1 VTFSIAAWDPAP
13 ESAPEWGVAVASK
26 FLSVGAAVPW
36 VRANVGAIATQA
48 LANLSYGPD
57 GLRRLAAGDDAR
69 SVVADLTGHDPDA
82 QHRQL
87 GVVDARG
94 GTETFTGTQCFDW
107 AGGVVG
113 DGFCCQGNILA
124 GPEVVARMKGAFE
137 AAQGEL
143 AERLLAALHAGDDAG
158 GDRRGRQSA
167 ALYIAREGGGYGGAI
182 DRAVDLRVDD
192 HLDPTTELTRLFS
205 LHRLYFPRPEDLEFL
220 DVDQSLGAELRELLE
235 QLGYEPG
242 SGLGYDDELRSA
254 LFAYSGTENFEERW
268 SDEPKIERAVLDY
281 LRSQTEPVSR
291 SPRI

>member
-1 VTFSIAAWDPAP
+1 M
-13 ESAPEWGVAVASK
+13 
-26 FLSVGAAVPW
+26 
-36 VRANVGAIATQA
+36 
-48 LANLSYGPD
+48 ANLSYGPN
-57 GLRRLAAGDDAR
+57 GMRRLAAGDDAH
-69 SVVADLTGHDPDA
+69 SVVAALTGDDPDA

-94 GTETFTGTQCFDW
+94 GAETFTGTECFEW

-113 DGFCCQGNILA
+113 DGFCCQGNILT
-124 GPEVVARMKGAFE
+124 GPEVVDAMKGAFE

-143 AERLLAALHAGDDAG
+143 AERLLAALRAGDDAG

-192 HLDPTTELTRLFS
+192 HLDPTTELTRLFD

-220 DVDQSLGAELRELLE
+220 EVDQSLGAELRDLLE

-242 SGLGYDDELRSA
+242 WGSGYDDELRSA
-254 LFAYSGTENFEERW
+254 LFAYSGTENLEERW

-291 SPRI
+291 PPRI